1 MNNPFLIGIT
11 AWLLP
16 GAGHFLQGKK
26 LTGALVAGSIWIM
39 VIVGVIS
46 GGAYYPGFSY
56 QDGPLLYLLNAFARS
71 GNGIGLII
79 TYLFSLT
86 PSPNAAALATFEYG
100 GKFLEAAGL
109 LNFLALIDALD
120 IHFGRKK

>member
-1 MNNPFLIGIT
+1 MNNPFLIVLF

-16 GAGHFLQGKK
+16 GGGHFIQGKK
-26 LTGALVAGSIWIM
+26 FISGIIAGSIWLM
-39 VIVGVIS
+39 VLIGIAS

-56 QDGPLLYLLNAFARS
+56 QDGPLLYLLNAFARA
-71 GNGIGLII
+71 GNGLGLVL
-79 TYLFSLT
+79 TYLFSMT

-109 LNFLALIDALD
+109 LNFLAVIDALD
-120 IHFGRKK
+120 TYIGRKK